1 MSKNTSIFL
10 GDYYNDFIKSQIE
23 SGKYSSAS
31 ELVRAALSVFEKE
44 ETKRSELIM
53 ELKKGE
59 KFGFAE
65 DFDRE
70 TFLTHLRNK
79 YQPV

>member
-23 SGKYSSAS
+23 SEKYSSAS
-31 ELVRAALSVFEKE
+31 ELVRAALREFEKE
-44 ETKRSELIM
+44 ETKRSELII

-59 KFGFAE
+59 KSGFVE
-65 DFDRE
+65 DFDHE
-70 TFLTHLRNK
+70 SFLTHLRNK